1 MKTVTDFPLL
11 IEHLASRQPRRRMAV
26 CWPAD
31 EHTRQ
36 AVCLALEAGLVH
48 AIFVGCTKEVL
59 ADPALAPF
67 SNFFSLVDATDC
79 DDAAAK
85 AVALVHKGDADILM
99 KGMLNTDNLL
109 RAILNKDTGILPK
122 GSVLTHVTAV
132 SIPAYHKLL
141 LFSDAAVIPYPN
153 PSQRR
158 VQISSMARI
167 CRNLGAEVPRIALI
181 HCSEKVDERHFPFT
195 ADYLACIDECRQG
208 AFGSAIVH
216 GPLDV
221 KTSLS
226 LHALQEKGLKSPIE
240 GEADALVFPD
250 IEAANAFYKTLTLFC
265 HSSNAGI
272 LVGAQAPVVLS
283 SRGDSAQSKF
293 YSIALACAI

>member
-1 MKTVTDFPLL
+1 MNHVTDFPHL
-11 IEHLASRQPRRRMAV
+11 INCLGGRPLRKCMAV

-31 EHTRQ
+31 AHTRQ
-36 AVCLALEAGLVH
+36 AATMALQAGLVN
-48 AIFVGCTKEVL
+48 AIFVGCRQEVM
-59 ADPALAPF
+59 ADAELAPY
-67 SNFFSLVDATDC
+67 SEFFSVVDATDC

-85 AVALVHKGDADILM
+85 AVALVREGNADIIM

-109 RAILNKDTGILPK
+109 RAILNKATGILPAD
-122 GSVLTHVTAV
+122 SVLTHVTAV
-132 SIPAYHKLL
+132 SVPDYDKLL

-153 PSQRR
+153 PKQRR
-158 VQISSMARI
+158 TQINCIAAI
-167 CRNLGAEVPRIALI
+167 CRNLGVEEPRISLI

-195 ADYLACIDECRQG
+195 ADYLACIEECTKG
-208 AFGSAIVH
+208 EFGPCIVD

-226 LHALQEKGLKSPIE
+226 LHALQEKGLSSPLE
-240 GEADALVFPD
+240 GHADGLIFPD
-250 IEAANAFYKTLTLFC
+250 IEAANAFYKTLALFC
-265 HSSNAGI
+265 QSSNAGI

-293 YSIALACAI
+293 YSIALACAL